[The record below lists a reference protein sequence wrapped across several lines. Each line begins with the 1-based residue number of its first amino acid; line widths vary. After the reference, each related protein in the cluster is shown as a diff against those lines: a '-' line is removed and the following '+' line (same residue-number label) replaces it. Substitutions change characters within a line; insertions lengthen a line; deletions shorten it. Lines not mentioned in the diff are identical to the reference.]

1 MKRTEL
7 ERLTALKAEIKAIER
22 DLAKIEPQEVADV
35 YKDYT
40 RDPSGVTKIMR
51 GSDEGGEAAR
61 RLRWRRRRFLRILRE
76 KEEEAETFIQG
87 LEDPETRT
95 IVRMVYLQDAT
106 QEQVGAALGYER
118 STIGKKLA
126 AFWEREEADGED

>member
-1 MKRTEL
+1 MTRTEL
-7 ERLTALKAEIKAIER
+7 ERLTALKAEIKAIEK
-22 DLAKIEPQEVADV
+22 DLERIEPQEVADV

-61 RLRWRRRRFLRILRE
+61 RLRWRRRRFLRILKE
-76 KEEEAETFIQG
+76 QEEEAETFIQG

-95 IVRMVYLQDAT
+95 IIRMVYLQDAT

-126 AFWEREEADGED
+126 AFWEKEEADGED